1 MIYFIEKKYM
11 TTQVLILI
19 GFVIIVFIIQCILFV
34 NQYKRGSLDKALIV
48 YGKLSPK
55 DLEPYKILTSGA
67 VFVFPVL
74 QNFYF
79 LDLDIY
85 KCDLDFK
92 VMDKNERSI
101 LFETSI
107 VVRPDTKRLNII
119 VDNFFNK
126 DKHFINEYL
135 VNTIQRKVK
144 DIVKSKRMELE
155 KDDLIIEEI
164 EIVITKF
171 IFDNGFRLVD
181 EMNVFYKLQ

>member
-1 MIYFIEKKYM
+1 M
-11 TTQVLILI
+11 
-19 GFVIIVFIIQCILFV
+19 
-34 NQYKRGSLDKALIV
+34 
-48 YGKLSPK
+48 
-55 DLEPYKILTSGA
+55 
-67 VFVFPVL
+67 L

-107 VVRPDTKRLNII
+107 VVRPDVKRLNII

-144 DIVKSKRMELE
+144 NIVKSKRMELE
-155 KDDLIIEEI
+155 KDDLIIEEM